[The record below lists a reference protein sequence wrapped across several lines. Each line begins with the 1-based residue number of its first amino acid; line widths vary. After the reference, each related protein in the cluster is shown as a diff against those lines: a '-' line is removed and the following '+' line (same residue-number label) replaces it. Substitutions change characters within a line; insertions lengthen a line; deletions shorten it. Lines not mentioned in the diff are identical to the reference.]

1 MIIFFL
7 IYTFDP
13 HLKANQRMKVVEKNY
28 IVPHGHD
35 QSLQTPLRGLGLG
48 GKTLIQ

>member
-1 MIIFFL
+1 MECLMPDGHVRI
-7 IYTFDP
+7 
-13 HLKANQRMKVVEKNY
+13 R

-48 GKTLIQ
+48 GKTLIHDLKQD